1 MSRYTE
7 TMIPRVIISGSDK
20 VDDSNRMVLAHS
32 QKQQELLSEILKKDI
47 DLNVFK
53 DFLYSFDIH
62 QFRQYQL
69 GNCWIVAVIKGILN
83 CASGPAL
90 INYMIDLNRSR
101 FQMISQD
108 ENFGYDVE
116 KLTEGALLSD
126 SQALKIIVEG
136 IAYVFHDAI
145 SSDKIENPAK
155 WGFISQNS
163 PVPKHRDD
171 LSIKDTLHQGW
182 STQELFYRLFKNIAT
197 EIIYLRSNRDSIDT
211 FIALT
216 KIQDNPHNHVS
227 FLSFKENR
235 TVSLNYNLNSQP
247 LPDVEIQNQH
257 AYMIISVTD
266 DLVTLVDPNHPGKF
280 IFLTRQNIADHALN
294 IVVSLLPKHLKTH
307 KRNLLQK
314 HTPLHLEE
322 ANRFIHHVPD
332 GCHIKP
338 LPVFCSYRPATV
350 VEILKEPFYL
360 FKDQH
365 GIQLYSLT
373 YNQVETRSR
382 RISREF
388 YNHNLEPL
396 TIHTFGGSHP
406 VEAKFGFHE
415 GYVTIE
421 DPSDTFGLAFPQV
434 ERLRRGQ
441 SKLIDIQQNIEPISF
456 QSFSGSSCAEMTIV
470 PTKQSVYLHT
480 NSQQF
485 EIGTRADFQFFYDVS
500 SSLVD
505 INPQVSRIRLLSGI
519 YVTCLNNQ
527 LSIYSLDSNTLI
539 YTHTPQDYR

>member
-7 TMIPRVIISGSDK
+7 TMIPRVILSPSDK
-20 VDDSNRMVLAHS
+20 VDNSNKMVLADS

-69 GNCWIVAVIKGILN
+69 GNCWIVAVIKGVLN
-83 CASGPAL
+83 CESGPAL
-90 INYMIDLNRSR
+90 INYMVDLNRSR

-116 KLTEGALLSD
+116 SLTEGALLTE

-136 IAYVFHDAI
+136 IAHVFHDVI
-145 SSDKIENPAK
+145 SSDKIDNPSD
-155 WGFISQNS
+155 WDFISQKLPIPTS
-163 PVPKHRDD
+163 REE

-182 STQELFYRLFKNIAT
+182 FAQEFFYRLLKNIAT
-197 EIIYLRSNRDSIDT
+197 EIIYLNRNRDSFDM
-211 FIALT
+211 FEALT
-216 KIQDNPHNHVS
+216 KIQENPHNHVS
-227 FLSFKENR
+227 YLCFKQNR

-247 LPDVEIQNQH
+247 LPDVEVQNQH
-257 AYMIISVTD
+257 AYTIISVTD
-266 DLVTLVDPNHPGKF
+266 DIVTLADPNHPGKF
-280 IFLTRQNIADHALN
+280 IFLTRQNIADHACN
-294 IVVSLLPKHLKTH
+294 IVVSVLPKHLKTH

-314 HTPLHLEE
+314 HTPLHLDNI
-322 ANRFIHHVPD
+322 NRFHHQLPD
-332 GCHIKP
+332 GCHIRP
-338 LPVFCSYRPATV
+338 VPVFCSYRPATV
-350 VEILKEPFYL
+350 VEILQEQFYL

-373 YNQVETRSR
+373 FNQLELRSKQT
-382 RISREF
+382 STEF

-396 TIHTFGGSHP
+396 TIHAFGGSQP

-415 GYVTIE
+415 GYITIE
-421 DPSDTFGLAFPQV
+421 EVSDVFDLQLPQV
-434 ERLRRGQ
+434 EHLTRDQ
-441 SKLIDIQQNIEPISF
+441 SKFIDIQQGLEPISF

-470 PTKQSVYLHT
+470 PTKQFVYLHT

-485 EIGTRADFQFFYDVS
+485 NIGTRADFQFFYDVT

-527 LSIYSLDSNTLI
+527 LSIYSLDSSTLI
-539 YTHTPQDYR
+539 YTHTHTTRD